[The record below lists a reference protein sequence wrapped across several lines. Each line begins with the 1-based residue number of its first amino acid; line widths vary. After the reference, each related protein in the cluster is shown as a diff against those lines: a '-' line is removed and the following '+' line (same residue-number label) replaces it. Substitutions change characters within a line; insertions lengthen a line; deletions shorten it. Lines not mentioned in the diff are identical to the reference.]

1 MTDFE
6 PTTVCELT
14 ISATI
19 IKKFSGKLK
28 RLFCKNLGFNCFVA
42 IKLFFA
48 VTYGSVNYG
57 RLLYYALVKQNAIC
71 YFKPTSKSL
80 ISKIC
85 ECLSKSFTALS
96 SSVLKIYSRIVS
108 SKFQKSYL
116 HISNQILLPLW
127 LKACLH
133 IQQHFYIYNNIL
145 SYFNSYNAISNI
157 GSCAID
163 SSAWR
168 KYH

>member
-116 HISNQILLPLW
+116 HIFKTCDIPKILTDLSLPSPNNQEKFQTKTLTNIAALLKNQVCCTLLIL
-127 LKACLH
+127 
-133 IQQHFYIYNNIL
+133 
-145 SYFNSYNAISNI
+145 
-157 GSCAID
+157 
-163 SSAWR
+163 
-168 KYH
+168 